1 MGKLVREQSSIPHLF
16 ADKSGVDGGANVVG
30 VGRAGGPVHAEHV
43 DILLKYEVGS
53 ESERERLGLGKLKME
68 IFVADILFV
77 SFSNLFAVT
86 RCIAPIAPCAGRR
99 RPDGGE

>member
-1 MGKLVREQSSIPHLF
+1 MREQSSIPHLF

-53 ESERERLGLGKLKME
+53 ESERLGLGKLKME

-86 RCIAPIAPCAGRR
+86 RCIAPCAAGLMEESSE
-99 RPDGGE
+99 GMSCGTCI

>member
-1 MGKLVREQSSIPHLF
+1 MREQSSIPHLF

-53 ESERERLGLGKLKME
+53 ESERLGLGKLKIE

-86 RCIAPIAPCAGRR
+86 RCIAPIAPGAGRR

>member
-1 MGKLVREQSSIPHLF
+1 MREQSSIPHLF

-30 VGRAGGPVHAEHV
+30 IGRAGGPVHAEHV
-43 DILLKYEVGS
+43 DILLKYEAGS
-53 ESERERLGLGKLKME
+53 KSERLGLGKLKIE

-77 SFSNLFAVT
+77 SFLNLFAVT
-86 RCIAPIAPCAGRR
+86 PCSAPCARR

>member
-1 MGKLVREQSSIPHLF
+1 MREQSPSIPHLF

-53 ESERERLGLGKLKME
+53 ESERLGLGKLKME

-86 RCIAPIAPCAGRR
+86 RCIAPIAPGVGRR